1 MDKVLF
7 PAQYKKGI
15 LNKSKHTTIR
25 VKNELDKYKAGRTYV
40 AQSYAGNSW
49 GQKIKVTAITKTI
62 FSKLNKFGIPQK
74 TITAIKRGNKIKANE
89 PVEIIHFKYQ

>member
-1 MDKVLF
+1 MDKILF

-15 LNKSKHTTIR
+15 LNQSKNTTIR
-25 VKNELDKYKAGRTYV
+25 IKNELGKYKTGHIYT

-62 FSKLNKFGIPQK
+62 FSKLNKFGIPRK
-74 TITAIKRGNKIKANE
+74 TITAIKRGNKVKANE